1 MTTYVIGHKNPDTD
15 AICSAIGYADFLRL
29 TTRPDAVAAACGDAN
44 ARTRMAL
51 ERAGIPLPTI
61 LLDVRPRAGRIGRRD
76 VVTALD
82 SDSLVDVYERMRNRG
97 LRAIP
102 VLDGQGNVR
111 GMCSLLNL
119 LELLLPD
126 SDDPIDNRNVES
138 SLSRIAKVI
147 HGSFQ
152 HAEEPE
158 REETL
163 TMMVGAMSADNFTK
177 RMHQFPSANLVIVA
191 GDRPTVQLP
200 AIEYGVR
207 GLVVTGGYALSS
219 GLISLAREKGVTVLT
234 SPLDTAT
241 TTLLIRGA
249 KRITRAIDA
258 DYLSFS
264 EDALLQDIRKQ
275 VQKSPQV
282 LFPVVDDRQR
292 LVAVFSKS
300 DLVNPEPTR
309 LILVDHN
316 EIGQA
321 VTGADEAEIVEVIDH
336 HRLGGGLVSRE
347 PIRFHNEPVGSTC
360 TMVARFYHSHGLTPA
375 KPIAYCL
382 AAGMIS
388 DTLKLT
394 SPTTTDI
401 DRAMLAWIAQAAEV
415 DIDAFAS
422 DFFAAGSALEMY
434 SPDKA
439 VRLDCK
445 DYEEGGWKFA
455 VAQIEENG
463 LDRFWNRKAEIEAAL
478 DKLVKKRGYHFVCLM
493 VTDITRQNSLLMV
506 AGHRD
511 FVSAVDY
518 PPRED
523 RLFEMGNVV
532 SRKKQLLP
540 HIITLLSRIGEPD
553 GSVPA

>member
-1 MTTYVIGHKNPDTD
+1 MTVFVIGHKNPDTD
-15 AICSAIGYADFLRL
+15 AICSAIGYADYLRR

-44 ARTRMAL
+44 ERTRMAL
-51 ERAGIPLPTI
+51 ERAGVEAPKM
-61 LLDVRPRAGRIGRRD
+61 LLDVRPRAGRICRRD
-76 VVTALD
+76 VVSATD
-82 SDSLVDVYERMRNRG
+82 RDSLVDVYELMRRRS

-102 VLDGQGNVR
+102 VLDPDGNLQ

-126 SDDPIDNRNVES
+126 SDDPVDNRNVET
-138 SLSRIAKVI
+138 SLNRIAKVV

-152 HAEEPE
+152 HAVEPG

-163 TMMVGAMSADNFTK
+163 AVMVGAMSADNFTK
-177 RMHQFPSANLVIVA
+177 RMHQFPAASLVIVA

-207 GLVVTGGYALSS
+207 SLVVTGGYQLSP
-219 GLISLAREKGVTVLT
+219 GLLSLAREKGVNVLT

-249 KRITRAIDA
+249 KRITRAVEK
-258 DYLSFS
+258 DYLCFS
-264 EDALLQDIRKQ
+264 EDTLLGDIRKQ
-275 VQKSPQV
+275 VQKSTQV
-282 LFPVVDDRQR
+282 LFPVVDDDRR
-292 LVAVFSKS
+292 LVGVFSKS

-321 VTGADEAEIVEVIDH
+321 VTGAEDADILEVIDH

-360 TMVARFYHSHGLTPA
+360 TIVSRFYRSSGLTPE
-375 KPIAYCL
+375 KPVAYCL
-382 AAGMIS
+382 AAGIIS

-394 SPTTTDI
+394 SPTTTET
-401 DRAMLAWIAQAAEV
+401 DRAMLAWIAGTAGI
-415 DIDAFAS
+415 DIDRFAA

-445 DYEEGGWKFA
+445 DYEEHGWRFA

-463 LDRFWNRKAEIEAAL
+463 LDRFWERKAEIEAAL
-478 DKLVKKRGYHFVCLM
+478 DKLVAERKYHFVALM
-493 VTDITRQNSLLMV
+493 ITDITRQNSLLMV
-506 AGHRD
+506 AGNHD
-511 FVSAVDY
+511 FIEAVDY
-518 PPRED
+518 PPREE

-540 HIITLLSRIGEPD
+540 HIIGLIAGLEEPKPV
-553 GSVPA
+553 G

>member
-1 MTTYVIGHKNPDTD
+1 MTVYVIGHKNPDTD
-15 AICSAIGYADFLRL
+15 AICSAIGYADFLRA
-29 TTRPDAVAAACGDAN
+29 TNRPDAMAAACGDAN

-51 ERAGIPLPTI
+51 ERAGVEHPKI
-61 LLDVRPRAGRIGRRD
+61 LLDVRPRAGRICRRD
-76 VVTALD
+76 VVSARD
-82 SDSLVDVYERMRNRG
+82 QDSLVDVYERMRQRS

-102 VLDGQGNVR
+102 VLDDGGNLQ

-138 SLSRIAKVI
+138 SLQRISHVV
-147 HGSFQ
+147 HGTFQ
-152 HAEEPE
+152 HVVEPD

-163 TMMVGAMSADNFTK
+163 VVMVGAMSADNFTK
-177 RMHQFPSANLVIVA
+177 RMHQFPAANLIIVA

-207 GLVVTGGYALSS
+207 GLVVTGGYQLSP
-219 GLISLAREKGVTVLT
+219 GLISLAREKGVSVLT
-234 SPLDTAT
+234 CPLDTAT

-249 KRITRAIDA
+249 KRITRAIEKDF
-258 DYLSFS
+258 LCFS
-264 EDALLQDIRKQ
+264 EDTLLQDIRKQ

-282 LFPVVDDRQR
+282 LFPVINDDRR
-292 LVAVFSKS
+292 IVGVFSKS

-321 VTGADEAEIVEVIDH
+321 VTGAEEAEILEVLDH
-336 HRLGGGLVSRE
+336 HRLGGGLISRE

-360 TMVARFYHSHGLTPA
+360 TIVARFYRSHGLTPD
-375 KPIAYCL
+375 KPVAYCL

-394 SPTTTDI
+394 SPTTTEVDKAMLEWISKAAGIDI
-401 DRAMLAWIAQAAEV
+401 DR
-415 DIDAFAS
+415 FAT

-445 DYEEGGWKFA
+445 DYEEHGWRFA

-463 LDRFWNRKAEIEAAL
+463 LDRFWERKQEIESAL
-478 DKLVKKRGYHFVCLM
+478 DKLVQERRYHFVALM
-493 VTDITRQNSLLMV
+493 ITDITRQNSLLMV
-506 AGHRD
+506 SGNHD
-511 FVSAVDY
+511 FIEAVDY
-518 PPRED
+518 PPREE

-540 HIITLLSRIGEPD
+540 HIIGIVSGLEEPKP
-553 GSVPA
+553 VR

>member
-1 MTTYVIGHKNPDTD
+1 MTVYVIGHRNPDTD
-15 AICSAIGYADFLRL
+15 AICSAIGYAAFLRE
-29 TTRPDAVAAACGDAN
+29 TTRPDAMAAACGDAN

-51 ERAGIPLPTI
+51 ERAGIEPPKV
-61 LLDVRPRAGRIGRRD
+61 LLDVRPRAGRICRRD
-76 VVTALD
+76 VVAACD
-82 SDSLVDVYERMRNRG
+82 QDSLVDLYERMRQRN

-102 VLDGQGNVR
+102 VLDQAGNLR
-111 GMCSLLNL
+111 GMCSLLDL

-138 SLSRIAKVI
+138 SLNRIAKVV
-147 HGSFQ
+147 HGTFQ
-152 HAEEPE
+152 YASEPE

-163 TMMVGAMSADNFTK
+163 IVMVGAMSADNFTK
-177 RMHQFPSANLVIVA
+177 RMHQFPSANLIIVA

-207 GLVVTGGYALSS
+207 GLVVTGGYQLSP
-219 GLISLAREKGVTVLT
+219 GLISLAQERGVSILT

-249 KRITRAIDA
+249 KRITRAIDTNF
-258 DYLSFS
+258 LSFS
-264 EDALLQDIRKQ
+264 EDALLHDIRKQ

-282 LFPVVDDRQR
+282 LFPVVDDHKQ
-292 LVAVFSKS
+292 LVGVFSKS
-300 DLVNPEPTR
+300 DLVNPEPTK

-321 VTGADEAEIVEVIDH
+321 VTGAEDADILEVIDH
-336 HRLGGGLVSRE
+336 HRVGGGLISRE

-360 TMVARFYHSHGLTPA
+360 TIVTRFFHSHGLTPD
-375 KPIAYCL
+375 KSVAYCL
-382 AAGMIS
+382 TAGIIS

-394 SPTTTDI
+394 SPTTTDV
-401 DRAMLAWIAQAAEV
+401 DRAMLTWIAKTAGI
-415 DIDAFAS
+415 DIDRFAT
-422 DFFAAGSALEMY
+422 DFFAVGSALEMY
-434 SPDKA
+434 TPDKA

-445 DYEEGGWKFA
+445 DYEEHGWRFA

-463 LDRFWNRKAEIEAAL
+463 LDQFLEHKVAIEAAL
-478 DKLVKKRGYHFVCLM
+478 DKLVRERRYHFVALM
-493 VTDITRQNSLLMV
+493 ITDITRQNSLLMV
-506 AGHRD
+506 SGNED
-511 FVSAVDY
+511 FIEAVDY
-518 PPRED
+518 PPREE

-540 HIITLLSRIGEPD
+540 HIISILSTLEDPKPI
-553 GSVPA
+553 